1 MKIGE
6 YLRRVQNLP
15 LIKRK
20 IIFWLVIIILGLI
33 LLTFYIINIRK
44 KIKTFSVEKS
54 LKELKLSELKT
65 EIEEL
70 PKFELGKEVSKL
82 KADVGEIKRLI
93 EKSEEQKN
101 NIKSLE

>member
-6 YLRRVQNLP
+6 YLRRIQSLP

-20 IIFWLVIIILGLI
+20 IIFWLVIIILGLT

-44 KIKTFSVEKS
+44 KIKTFSIEKFS
-54 LKELKLSELKT
+54 EELKLSELKK
-65 EIEEL
+65 EIEKL
-70 PKFELGKEVSKL
+70 PKFEIGEGVNEIKEN
-82 KADVGEIKRLI
+82 VGEIKKLI
-93 EKSEEQKN
+93 KQSEEQKD